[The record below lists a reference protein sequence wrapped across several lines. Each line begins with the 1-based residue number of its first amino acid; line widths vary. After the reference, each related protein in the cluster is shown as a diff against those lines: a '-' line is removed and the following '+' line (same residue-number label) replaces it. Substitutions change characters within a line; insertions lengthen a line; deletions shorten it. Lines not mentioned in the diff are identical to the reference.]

1 MTPPK
6 NSFLRMSFAVPS
18 ICEDADKS
26 PSQVLDNDSV
36 YSDVGKMSL
45 PVWAL
50 KTFFEADER

>member
-1 MTPPK
+1 MLI
-6 NSFLRMSFAVPS
+6 NQ
-18 ICEDADKS
+18 

-36 YSDVGKMSL
+36 YGDVGKMSL